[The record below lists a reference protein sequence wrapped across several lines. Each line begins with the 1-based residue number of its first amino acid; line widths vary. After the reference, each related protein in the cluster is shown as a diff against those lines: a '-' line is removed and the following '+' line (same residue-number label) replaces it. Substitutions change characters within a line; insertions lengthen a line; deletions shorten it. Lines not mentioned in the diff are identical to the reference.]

1 MVDLDAMQQYVE
13 VKWDE
18 KIYRLRQL
26 AVEEKDLVKKITAV
40 TAETSLEI
48 AKEVLEFLCKRFK
61 ETKISFDEKKFRAT
75 ATFGMVNETMRV
87 LMSGD
92 KSKTG

>member
-18 KIYRLRQL
+18 KIYKLRQL
-26 AVEEKDLVKKITAV
+26 AVEEKNLVKKITQV
-40 TAETSLEI
+40 TAENSLEI
-48 AKEVLEFLCKRFK
+48 AKEVLDFLCERFK
-61 ETKISFDEKKFRAT
+61 ETKVPFDEKKFRVT
-75 ATFGMVNETMRV
+75 ATFGMINETMRV